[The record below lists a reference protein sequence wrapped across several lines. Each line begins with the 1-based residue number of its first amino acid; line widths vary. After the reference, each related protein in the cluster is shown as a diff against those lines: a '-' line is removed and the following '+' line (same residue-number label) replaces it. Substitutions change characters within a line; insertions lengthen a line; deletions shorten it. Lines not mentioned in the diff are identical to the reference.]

1 MMPADDMTAVVEA
14 LRLEG
19 PRLAGAELLVTG
31 GTGFFGHWLVLS
43 LLALNRALALDLR
56 VHVLARHPER
66 LASRDP
72 ALVLHAGDIR
82 SFELPRST
90 RLRYVFHAAT
100 AASAALNSLAPL
112 EMASVAAEGTRHL
125 LEVAEAHGAD
135 RVLFTSSGAVY
146 GTHDEAAIEDQAAR
160 LDPLDVKNAYAEAKR
175 LAELYC
181 AIFAARG
188 KLDVVVARCFAFVGP
203 YLPLHAH
210 FAIGN
215 FLADALAQRPIQVR
229 GDGSALRTYLYASD
243 LAIWLIRLLLDGRS
257 GRAYNVGSETAVSV
271 AELARLI
278 ADETSS
284 TVTILGHARSG
295 PRDVYVPCTRR
306 IREELGVVE
315 TVSLRD
321 AVRRTFE
328 WHLRSST

>member
-1 MMPADDMTAVVEA
+1 MMPTDDLAAVVEA
-14 LRLEG
+14 LRHEG

-31 GTGFFGHWLVLS
+31 GTGFFGHWLVMS
-43 LLALNRALALDLR
+43 LLALNRALALGLR
-56 VHVLARHPER
+56 VHVLARRPER
-66 LASRDP
+66 LALRDP
-72 ALVLHAGDIR
+72 SLVLHAGDIR
-82 SFELPRST
+82 SFELPSSARP
-90 RLRYVFHAAT
+90 RYVFHAAT
-100 AASAALNSLAPL
+100 AASAALNATDPL

-125 LEVAEAHGAD
+125 LEVAEAHGAA

-146 GTHDEAAIEDQAAR
+146 GKHDEPAVEDQPAR
-160 LDPLDVKNAYAEAKR
+160 VDPLDVKNAYAEAKR
-175 LAELYC
+175 MAELYC

-188 KLDVVVARCFAFVGP
+188 TFDVVVARCFAFVGP

-215 FLADALAQRPIQVR
+215 FLGDALAHRPIQVR

-243 LAIWLIRLLLDGRS
+243 LAIWLIRLLLDGSS

-271 AELARLI
+271 ADLARLI
-278 ADETSS
+278 AVETSN
-284 TVTILGHARSG
+284 TVTILGQG
-295 PRDVYVPCTRR
+295 PSERRDVYLPCTRR

-321 AVRRTFE
+321 AVRRTLD
-328 WHLRSST
+328 WHLWSST